1 MVRFIDEILT
11 GKYIVSES
19 LYCLIVSEPYVVPN
33 LWIKIKLDWKSL
45 KFHKWFLSF
54 GVNRDNQFEI
64 SKSTNTKDLIHEL
77 KYIYIRK

>member
-1 MVRFIDEILT
+1 LVRFIDEILT

-77 KYIYIRK
+77 KYIYI